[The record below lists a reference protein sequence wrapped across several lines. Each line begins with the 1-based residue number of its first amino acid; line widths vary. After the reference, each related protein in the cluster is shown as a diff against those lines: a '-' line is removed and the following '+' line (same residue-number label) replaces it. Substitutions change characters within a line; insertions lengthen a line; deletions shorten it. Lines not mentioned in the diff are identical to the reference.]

1 MCPVLQLMDEAGA
14 AVVPFPLSAGIS
26 WILPALSHVCCTNS
40 PGIIKEL
47 SLLRFVCLFVLII
60 PLRKGGEHSLRNQE
74 GQDGFSFPRN
84 LLPAGISAASAAGL
98 DGFRARSADLPGSLW
113 ISGHPS
119 WARGNPSLLLVVVRV
134 KRRFPGSCTSV
145 QRLRMCPGEPE
156 ASFLYGWSL
165 WIGKGLFSPCLFNS
179 CRSGL
184 LLMFRLS
191 SLWRLSEMF
200 N

>member
-1 MCPVLQLMDEAGA
+1 MKQEQQWSHSHSQLGSVGFSQPSAMFA
-14 AVVPFPLSAGIS
+14 AQT
-26 WILPALSHVCCTNS
+26 AL
-40 PGIIKEL
+40 EL
-47 SLLRFVCLFVLII
+47 SRNCHYSGLFVCLFVLII

-119 WARGNPSLLLVVVRV
+119 WARGNLSLLLVVVRV

-156 ASFLYGWSL
+156 APFLHGWSL